1 MSESPAPHTSPAVRC
16 FDRAIALLELP
27 LPDRLGQGAL
37 VSAALAA
44 VHHVDEEPS
53 ADPRLRLAARWLAS
67 RAFVKLGEG
76 RLGREMAMACLDCAS
91 GLSPAFSG
99 YAYEALHRSERL
111 AGRPEAAATARRMA
125 EDCAAAEPDRDAAAG
140 LLAELFT

>member
-1 MSESPAPHTSPAVRC
+1 M
-16 FDRAIALLELP
+16 
-27 LPDRLGQGAL
+27 

-44 VHHVDEEPS
+44 VHHVDEDPS
-53 ADPRLRLAARWLAS
+53 PDPRLRLATRWLAS

-91 GLSPAFSG
+91 ALSPAFSG
-99 YAYEALHRSERL
+99 YAYEALDRSEPL
-111 AGRPEAAATARRMA
+111 AGRPEAAAAARRLA

-140 LLAELFT
+140 LLAELAT